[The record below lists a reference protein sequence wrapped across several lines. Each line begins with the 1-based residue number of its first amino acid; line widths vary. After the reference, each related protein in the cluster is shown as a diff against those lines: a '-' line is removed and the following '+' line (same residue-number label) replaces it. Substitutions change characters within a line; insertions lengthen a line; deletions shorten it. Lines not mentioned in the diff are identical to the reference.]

1 MPSSAPS
8 PTPAATPPGLPERL
22 RRRVRHRL
30 AAARLL
36 RLLHPALL
44 AGASALHLAVGLLPI
59 GFIAAT
65 SHLIAALPAART
77 GGGGPTAALLIAA
90 AAFVLQQAL
99 APFQALAGELVARRV
114 DGVRIAD
121 LMACALDG
129 LDSADLEEQDVL
141 DLLAEARGGF
151 DRLSPTP
158 GEAAA
163 GTLALLARYA
173 QLLGA
178 ATVVGIALGWLPAL
192 LVTAAALVIRAGQ
205 RGALSR
211 FGAARATMTGRRR
224 RLAYLRKAA
233 TGTGIAKEARM
244 LGLVPWLRERHTAE
258 ARRYLEPLWATRR
271 RLLFR
276 PFLGLAAVGL
286 LGGGAALTLLARGG
300 AAHTLT
306 LLQLSA
312 ALQAVL
318 VPMRFGV
325 FFPESDMQTLYGLTA
340 EDALR
345 TLEQRPATEA
355 LPADAAPADAAPAKA
370 APAEAAPAEAAPAG
384 GAPADAAPAETVP
397 ASGAPAE
404 TVPAAGTIRLEDVS
418 FRYRPDGPDVLHH
431 LDLELPPGRSTAVVG
446 LNGAGKTTVV
456 RLLARLREPTAGRIT
471 VGGTDLARRPVADW
485 HRRIAVI
492 FQDFARY
499 ELTAAEN
506 IALGRPA
513 LLTDRP
519 ALRSAADRAGVLD
532 VLDALPNGLDTVL
545 SSHYRGGSDLSG
557 GQWQRV
563 ALARAMLALADGAS
577 LLVLDEPTAQLD
589 VRAEAAFFERFLE
602 ITRGVTSV
610 IIAHRFSSVRRADH
624 IVVLADG
631 RVAESGTHDEL
642 LALDGEYARLFRA
655 QAERFTADATPDH
668 TTPDHATPGTSTDHT
683 TPDHATPDASTD
695 HATPDH
701 AADPAALDAPPA
713 EEALR

>member
-1 MPSSAPS
+1 MPSSAPP

-114 DGVRIAD
+114 DGARIAD

-345 TLEQRPATEA
+345 TLEQRPVAEA
-355 LPADAAPADAAPAKA
+355 LPADAAPADA

-384 GAPADAAPAETVP
+384 GAPVDAAPAETVP
-397 ASGAPAE
+397 ADAAPAGGAPVDAAPADAA
-404 TVPAAGTIRLEDVS
+404 PAAGTIRLEDVS

-446 LNGAGKTTVV
+446 LNGAGKTTLV

-471 VGGTDLARRPVADW
+471 VGGTNLARRPVADW

-589 VRAEAAFFERFLE
+589 VRAEAAFFDRFLE

-668 TTPDHATPGTSTDHT
+668 TTPD
-683 TPDHATPDASTD
+683 ASTD

>member
-1 MPSSAPS
+1 MPAPPAPS
-8 PTPAATPPGLPERL
+8 WPARL

-36 RLLHPALL
+36 RLLHPGLL
-44 AGASALHLAVGLLPI
+44 AGATLLHLAVGLLPI

-77 GGGGPTAALLIAA
+77 GGGGPTAVLLIAA

-99 APFQALAGELVARRV
+99 APFQSLAGELVARQV
-114 DGVRIAD
+114 DGARIAD
-121 LMACALDG
+121 LMACALDR

-173 QLLGA
+173 QLVGA
-178 ATVVGIALGWLPAL
+178 AAVVALALGPLPAV
-192 LVTAAALVIRAGQ
+192 LVTVAALVIRAGQ

-211 FGAARATMTGRRR
+211 FGAARATLTGRRR
-224 RLAYLRKAA
+224 RLAYLRRTA

-244 LGLVPWLRERHTAE
+244 LGLVPWLRTRHSAE

-276 PFLGLAAVGL
+276 PFLGLASVGL
-286 LGGGAALTLLARGG
+286 AGGGAALALLARGG
-300 AAHTLT
+300 ADHTLT

-318 VPMRFGV
+318 IPMRFGV

-345 TLEQRPATEA
+345 TLEQRPVPTAT
-355 LPADAAPADAAPAKA
+355 APAQLP
-370 APAEAAPAEAAPAG
+370 
-384 GAPADAAPAETVP
+384 
-397 ASGAPAE
+397 
-404 TVPAAGTIRLEDVS
+404 PAAGTIRFEDVS

-431 LDLELPPGRSTAVVG
+431 LDLELPAGRSTAVVG
-446 LNGAGKTTVV
+446 LNGAGKTTLV

-471 VGGTDLARRPVADW
+471 VGGADAADHPVADW

-499 ELTAAEN
+499 QLTAAEN
-506 IALGRPA
+506 IALGSPGR
-513 LLTDRP
+513 LDDRA
-519 ALRSAADRAGVLD
+519 ALRAAADRAGVLD
-532 VLDALPNGLDTVL
+532 VLDALPDGLDTVL

-557 GQWQRV
+557 GQWQRI
-563 ALARAMLALADGAS
+563 ALSRAMLALADGAS

-589 VRAEAAFFERFLE
+589 VRAEAAFFDRFLD

-631 RVAESGTHDEL
+631 RVAESGTHDRL

-655 QAERFTADATPDH
+655 QAERFTGADGPSDAR
-668 TTPDHATPGTSTDHT
+668 TD
-683 TPDHATPDASTD
+683 
-695 HATPDH
+695 
-701 AADPAALDAPPA
+701 ALPA

>member
-1 MPSSAPS
+1 MPSSAPP

-114 DGVRIAD
+114 DGARIAD

-258 ARRYLEPLWATRR
+258 ARHYLEPLWATRR

-286 LGGGAALTLLARGG
+286 LGGAAALTLLARGA

-355 LPADAAPADAAPAKA
+355 LPADAIPADA
-370 APAEAAPAEAAPAG
+370 APAEAAPAEAAPAEAAPAEAVPAEAAPAEAVPAG
-384 GAPADAAPAETVP
+384 GAPADAA
-397 ASGAPAE
+397 
-404 TVPAAGTIRLEDVS
+404 PAAGTIRLEDVS

-506 IALGRPA
+506 IALGRPS

-589 VRAEAAFFERFLE
+589 VRAEAAFFDRFLE

-668 TTPDHATPGTSTDHT
+668 ATPGTSTDHT
-683 TPDHATPDASTD
+683 TPDASTD

>member
-1 MPSSAPS
+1 MPSPAPPSAPAAPPPPAAPS
-8 PTPAATPPGLPERL
+8 PPSGPGPGAAGAPPAPGLPERL

-44 AGASALHLAVGLLPI
+44 AGATVLHLAVGLLPI

-90 AAFVLQQAL
+90 AAFVLHQAL
-99 APFQALAGELVARRV
+99 APFQSLVGELVARQV
-114 DGVRIAD
+114 DGARIAD

-129 LDSADLEEQDVL
+129 LDSAELEEQDVL

-163 GTLALLARYA
+163 GTLGLLARYA

-224 RLAYLRKAA
+224 RLAYLRRTA
-233 TGTGIAKEARM
+233 TGTGLAKEARM

-286 LGGGAALTLLARGG
+286 LGGGAALALLARGG

-345 TLEQRPATEA
+345 TLEQRPSRA
-355 LPADAAPADAAPAKA
+355 PAPADASGGTAT
-370 APAEAAPAEAAPAG
+370 AG
-384 GAPADAAPAETVP
+384 DGVP
-397 ASGAPAE
+397 TG
-404 TVPAAGTIRLEDVS
+404 GTIRLEDVS

-471 VGGTDLARRPVADW
+471 VGGADLAHRPVADW

-499 ELTAAEN
+499 ELTGAEN

-513 LLTDRP
+513 RLTDRT
-519 ALRSAADRAGVLD
+519 ALRAAADRAGVLD
-532 VLDALPNGLDTVL
+532 VLDALPDGLDTVL

-589 VRAEAAFFERFLE
+589 VRAEAAFFDRFLE

-624 IVVLADG
+624 IVVLDGG

-655 QAERFTADATPDH
+655 QAERFTADADADADAEATDAAA
-668 TTPDHATPGTSTDHT
+668 TTADADATTADS
-683 TPDHATPDASTD
+683 PDATG
-695 HATPDH
+695 AGT
-701 AADPAALDAPPA
+701 PPA
-713 EEALR
+713 EEAPR

>member
-1 MPSSAPS
+1 MPSPAPPSASAPAAPPPLAAPS
-8 PTPAATPPGLPERL
+8 PPSGPAPTAAGAPPAPGLPERL

-44 AGASALHLAVGLLPI
+44 VGATVLHLAVGLLPI

-90 AAFVLQQAL
+90 AAFVLHQAL
-99 APFQALAGELVARRV
+99 APFQSLVGELVARQV
-114 DGVRIAD
+114 DGARIAD

-129 LDSADLEEQDVL
+129 LDSAALEEQDVL

-224 RLAYLRKAA
+224 RLAYLRRTA

-286 LGGGAALTLLARGG
+286 LGGGAALALLARGG

-306 LLQLSA
+306 LFQLSA

-345 TLEQRPATEA
+345 TLEQRPSRV
-355 LPADAAPADAAPAKA
+355 PAPADATAGAGA
-370 APAEAAPAEAAPAG
+370 GAG
-384 GAPADAAPAETVP
+384 GGEPPAD
-397 ASGAPAE
+397 
-404 TVPAAGTIRLEDVS
+404 GTIRLEDVS

-456 RLLARLREPTAGRIT
+456 RLLARLREPGAGRIT
-471 VGGTDLARRPVADW
+471 VGGADLAHQPVADW

-499 ELTAAEN
+499 ELTGAEN

-513 LLTDRP
+513 LLTDRA
-519 ALRSAADRAGVLD
+519 ALRAAADRAGVLD
-532 VLDALPNGLDTVL
+532 VLDALPDGLDTVL

-589 VRAEAAFFERFLE
+589 VRAEAAFFDRFLE

-624 IVVLADG
+624 IVVLDGG

-655 QAERFTADATPDH
+655 QAERFTADADADASLVTPATGAAA
-668 TTPDHATPGTSTDHT
+668 TTADADATIPDS
-683 TPDHATPDASTD
+683 PDATG
-695 HATPDH
+695 
-701 AADPAALDAPPA
+701 ADTPPA
-713 EEALR
+713 EEAPR

>member
-1 MPSSAPS
+1 MPSSAPP

-36 RLLHPALL
+36 HLLHPALL

-114 DGVRIAD
+114 DGARIAD

-345 TLEQRPATEA
+345 TLEQRPAAEA
-355 LPADAAPADAAPAKA
+355 LPADAAPADAAPA
-370 APAEAAPAEAAPAG
+370 EAAPAG
-384 GAPADAAPAETVP
+384 GAPVDAAPAETVP
-397 ASGAPAE
+397 ADAAPADGAPADAA
-404 TVPAAGTIRLEDVS
+404 PAAGTIRLEDVS

-589 VRAEAAFFERFLE
+589 VRAEAAFFDRFLE

-655 QAERFTADATPDH
+655 QAERFTADATPH
-668 TTPDHATPGTSTDHT
+668 
-683 TPDHATPDASTD
+683 HATPDASTNHTAPD
-695 HATPDH
+695 ATPDH

>member
-1 MPSSAPS
+1 MPSPAPP
-8 PTPAATPPGLPERL
+8 PTPADPPPGLPERL

-114 DGVRIAD
+114 DGARIAD

-233 TGTGIAKEARM
+233 TGTGIAKEARI

-286 LGGGAALTLLARGG
+286 LGGGAALALLARGG

-345 TLEQRPATEA
+345 TLEQRPAT
-355 LPADAAPADAAPAKA
+355 AASTTDR
-370 APAEAAPAEAAPAG
+370 APAEG
-384 GAPADAAPAETVP
+384 MPAD
-397 ASGAPAE
+397 
-404 TVPAAGTIRLEDVS
+404 GTIRLEDVS

-513 LLTDRP
+513 LLADRP
-519 ALRSAADRAGVLD
+519 ALRAAADRAGVLD

-589 VRAEAAFFERFLE
+589 VRAEAAFFDRFLE

-655 QAERFTADATPDH
+655 QAERFAADA
-668 TTPDHATPGTSTDHT
+668 AS
-683 TPDHATPDASTD
+683 DAPTD
-695 HATPDH
+695 HAVPD
-701 AADPAALDAPPA
+701 A

>member
-1 MPSSAPS
+1 M
-8 PTPAATPPGLPERL
+8 
-22 RRRVRHRL
+22 
-30 AAARLL
+30 
-36 RLLHPALL
+36 
-44 AGASALHLAVGLLPI
+44 
-59 GFIAAT
+59 
-65 SHLIAALPAART
+65 
-77 GGGGPTAALLIAA
+77 
-90 AAFVLQQAL
+90 
-99 APFQALAGELVARRV
+99 
-114 DGVRIAD
+114 
-121 LMACALDG
+121 
-129 LDSADLEEQDVL
+129 
-141 DLLAEARGGF
+141 
-151 DRLSPTP
+151 
-158 GEAAA
+158 
-163 GTLALLARYA
+163 
-173 QLLGA
+173 
-178 ATVVGIALGWLPAL
+178 
-192 LVTAAALVIRAGQ
+192 
-205 RGALSR
+205 
-211 FGAARATMTGRRR
+211 
-224 RLAYLRKAA
+224 
-233 TGTGIAKEARM
+233 
-244 LGLVPWLRERHTAE
+244 
-258 ARRYLEPLWATRR
+258 
-271 RLLFR
+271 
-276 PFLGLAAVGL
+276 
-286 LGGGAALTLLARGG
+286 
-300 AAHTLT
+300 
-306 LLQLSA
+306 
-312 ALQAVL
+312 
-318 VPMRFGV
+318 
-325 FFPESDMQTLYGLTA
+325 
-340 EDALR
+340 
-345 TLEQRPATEA
+345 
-355 LPADAAPADAAPAKA
+355 
-370 APAEAAPAEAAPAG
+370 PAG
-384 GAPADAAPAETVP
+384 GAPADAA
-397 ASGAPAE
+397 
-404 TVPAAGTIRLEDVS
+404 PAAGTIRLEDVS

-506 IALGRPA
+506 IALGRPS

-589 VRAEAAFFERFLE
+589 VRAEAAFFDRFLE

-655 QAERFTADATPDH
+655 QAERFTADAM
-668 TTPDHATPGTSTDHT
+668 PDHATPGTSTDHT

>member
-1 MPSSAPS
+1 MPSSAPP

-77 GGGGPTAALLIAA
+77 GGGGPTAALLIAAA

-340 EDALR
+340 DDALR
-345 TLEQRPATEA
+345 TLEQRPAAEA
-355 LPADAAPADAAPAKA
+355 PPVDAAPAEATPAGG
-370 APAEAAPAEAAPAG
+370 APAEAAPSGEAPTKAGPSG
-384 GAPADAAPAETVP
+384 GAPAEAGPV
-397 ASGAPAE
+397 
-404 TVPAAGTIRLEDVS
+404 AGTIRLEDVS

-471 VGGTDLARRPVADW
+471 FGGTDLARRPVADW

-519 ALRSAADRAGVLD
+519 ALRAAADRAGVLG

-589 VRAEAAFFERFLE
+589 VRAEAAFFDRFLE

-655 QAERFTADATPDH
+655 QAERFTADAAPD
-668 TTPDHATPGTSTDHT
+668 ATP
-683 TPDHATPDASTD
+683 HATPDASTG
-695 HATPDH
+695 H

>member
-1 MPSSAPS
+1 MPSSAPP

-300 AAHTLT
+300 ATHTLT

-340 EDALR
+340 DDALR
-345 TLEQRPATEA
+345 TLEQRPAAEA
-355 LPADAAPADAAPAKA
+355 PPVDA
-370 APAEAAPAEAAPAG
+370 APAEATPAGGAPAEAAPAG
-384 GAPADAAPAETVP
+384 GAPAEAAP
-397 ASGAPAE
+397 SGGAPAE
-404 TVPAAGTIRLEDVS
+404 AAPAAGTIRLEDVS

-519 ALRSAADRAGVLD
+519 ALRAAADRAGVLG

-589 VRAEAAFFERFLE
+589 VRAEAAFFDRFLE

-624 IVVLADG
+624 IVVLAGG

-655 QAERFTADATPDH
+655 QAERFTADAAPHAAPD
-668 TTPDHATPGTSTDHT
+668 AS
-683 TPDHATPDASTD
+683 PDAST
-695 HATPDH
+695 DH

>member
-1 MPSSAPS
+1 MPSSAPP

-192 LVTAAALVIRAGQ
+192 LVTAAALAIRAGQ

-340 EDALR
+340 DDALR
-345 TLEQRPATEA
+345 TLEQRPAEA
-355 LPADAAPADAAPAKA
+355 PPVDA
-370 APAEAAPAEAAPAG
+370 APAEATPAGGAPAEAAPAG
-384 GAPADAAPAETVP
+384 GAPAEAVP
-397 ASGAPAE
+397 SGGAPAE
-404 TVPAAGTIRLEDVS
+404 AGPAAGTIRLEDVS

-519 ALRSAADRAGVLD
+519 ALRAAADRAGVLG

-589 VRAEAAFFERFLE
+589 VRAEAAFFDRFLE

-655 QAERFTADATPDH
+655 QAERFTADAAP
-668 TTPDHATPGTSTDHT
+668 
-683 TPDHATPDASTD
+683 HATPDAST
-695 HATPDH
+695 DH

>member
-1 MPSSAPS
+1 MPSSAPP
-8 PTPAATPPGLPERL
+8 PTPADPPPGLPERL

-114 DGVRIAD
+114 DGARIAD

-129 LDSADLEEQDVL
+129 LDSAELEEQDVL

-345 TLEQRPATEA
+345 TLERRPATA
-355 LPADAAPADAAPAKA
+355 ASPVDAAPAAEAPADAAPID
-370 APAEAAPAEAAPAG
+370 AAPAG
-384 GAPADAAPAETVP
+384 
-397 ASGAPAE
+397 
-404 TVPAAGTIRLEDVS
+404 GTIRLEDVS

-519 ALRSAADRAGVLD
+519 ALRAAADRAGVLD

-589 VRAEAAFFERFLE
+589 VRAEAAFFDRFLD

-631 RVAESGTHDEL
+631 RVAESGTHAEL

-655 QAERFTADATPDH
+655 QAERFTADASAHADH
-668 TTPDHATPGTSTDHT
+668 SGRSDHSDHAD
-683 TPDHATPDASTD
+683 PDAGT
-695 HATPDH
+695 
-701 AADPAALDAPPA
+701 ALDAPPA